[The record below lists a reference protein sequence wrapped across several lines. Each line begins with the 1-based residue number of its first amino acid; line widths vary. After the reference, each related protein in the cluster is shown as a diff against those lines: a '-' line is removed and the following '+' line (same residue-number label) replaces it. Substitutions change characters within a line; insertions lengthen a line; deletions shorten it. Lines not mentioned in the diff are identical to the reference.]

1 MPFEEARCF
10 GGAPA
15 AARTSYVPPG
25 CPKNGKNTGHG
36 SSSTWGDPQLLDQRS
51 ELVDVRPGM
60 KNDLLAAPDQHK
72 VLATDLLLGQRARGL
87 QQHDPERWQ
96 LYAATTLLSGIVVRG
111 VSSADG
117 FTTS

>member
-1 MPFEEARCF
+1 
-10 GGAPA
+10 
-15 AARTSYVPPG
+15 
-25 CPKNGKNTGHG
+25 
-36 SSSTWGDPQLLDQRS
+36 
-51 ELVDVRPGM
+51 M